1 MAMAAVYVVEAAAA
15 AYGAYET
22 SKLKA
27 PNIQPPAPQQMPQQA
42 KSPDVGGIM
51 AGVQGQ
57 NGKGVS
63 STFLT
68 SPAGVDPSA
77 LSLSKPSLLG
87 S

>member
-1 MAMAAVYVVEAAAA
+1 MAASAISAVAA

-22 SKLKA
+22 SKMKP
-27 PNIQPPAPQQMPQQA
+27 PNVQPQAPQQPPQQA
-42 KSPDVGGIM
+42 KSPNIAGIM

-57 NGKGVS
+57 NNRGAA

-68 SPAGVDPSA
+68 GPAGVDPST
-77 LSLSKPSLLG
+77 LSLSKSSTLG